1 MSFQRTVM
9 IVAIVLLIC
18 ALLMIGT
25 ALHNQKNNDDIV
37 FPPVVGDCPDY
48 WVNESSDDD
57 KLKCVN
63 EKKLGSCHADME
75 FSLPMWKGN
84 SGLCNK
90 FKWARDCGI
99 TWDGVT
105 NNPKACL

>member
-1 MSFQRTVM
+1 MSFQITVM
-9 IVAIVLLIC
+9 IVAVVLLIC
-18 ALLMIGT
+18 ALLMIGVV
-25 ALHNQKNNDDIV
+25 LHKQKSNDNIV

-48 WVNESSDDD
+48 WVNETNDD
-57 KLKCVN
+57 KVKCVN
-63 EKKLGSCHADME
+63 EKKLGDCHATMD
-75 FSLPMWKGN
+75 FSLPRWKGD

-105 NNPKACL
+105 NNPKAC